1 LGRMVKKGEKVTML
15 ILFIGKRIVSK
26 LISNSYSKKTTIPRF
41 STGFTLLEL
50 IIVMA
55 IMGMIASLVIP
66 HIGSGQQTLL
76 KAKMR
81 EAVAVLNYARRAAI
95 VEGKQKVASFYA
107 SEENSTA
114 KLPSRNT
121 PSQWV
126 SQGITLQWGEKSKA
140 EKKEE
145 PATEADPAS
154 KPIYQITFYPEGG
167 SSGGEIILGYLEH
180 KAVIRVNPLTGKVEA
195 EILDENH

>member
-1 LGRMVKKGEKVTML
+1 ML
-15 ILFIGKRIVSK
+15 TLFTGKRIVSR
-26 LISNSYSKKTTIPRF
+26 LISVSGTQKTTHSF
-41 STGFTLLEL
+41 SSGFTLLEL

-55 IMGMIASLVIP
+55 IMGMIAGLVIP

-76 KAKMR
+76 KTKMR

-107 SEENSTA
+107 GEENSVA
-114 KLPSRNT
+114 KLPPKNT

-140 EKKEE
+140 DKEVDPTPKTDQALE
-145 PATEADPAS
+145 PV
-154 KPIYQITFYPEGG
+154 YQITFYPEGG

-195 EILDENH
+195 EILDEKH